1 MLAGSVICGK
11 DRATASIFH
20 CCTWVMLESSACNV
34 ASASADGS
42 AKWTWGS
49 PVWGPAM
56 FLIDEKCSYGCY
68 VRQLKFLFHVEKE
81 YVHMKD
87 DVGSAGGF
95 RLTMAWLD

>member
-1 MLAGSVICGK
+1 MLSRSVICGK

-20 CCTWVMLESSACNV
+20 CGTSVMLESSACNV

-56 FLIDEKCSYGCY
+56 FLIDEKCSYGCC
-68 VRQLKFLFHVEKE
+68 VR
-81 YVHMKD
+81 
-87 DVGSAGGF
+87 
-95 RLTMAWLD
+95 